1 MMIPKSA
8 TPIQTQFLEALS
20 ARGWRTDRLRADA
33 AFKDF
38 DTAAGGRTA
47 VVYCWLYKDGDHVL
61 TGDYQSEGRNALST
75 CWARFKP
82 GAEEA
87 VVAAEIERFTAEV
100 EKAIKETYAMRIK
113 ALFAEPEEEST
124 AAAAPR
130 AGC

>member
-1 MMIPKSA
+1 MSPTSA
-8 TPIQTQFLEALS
+8 TPIQSQFVQALV
-20 ARGWRTDRLRADA
+20 ARGWYPDRVRVDV

-61 TGDYQSEGRNALST
+61 AGDYQSEGRNALST

-87 VVAAEIERFTAEV
+87 TVAAEIERFAVEV
-100 EKAIKETYAMRIK
+100 EKAIGETYAMRIK
-113 ALFAEPEEEST
+113 ALLAEPDEETS
-124 AAAAPR
+124 AADAPR
-130 AGC
+130 VGG